1 MNNETTIYT
10 NEYIDCL
17 VKQLEHFSEMLLYAF
32 IAMPCICLCFL
43 PQNFIKLDTVH
54 TAAGTVI
61 CFLSCLMFAFQT
73 FLYAKQ
79 KTVNKGRMRIISS
92 KEGKKSRVT
101 SLLMQVERRMWIIL
115 FSVSLSLY
123 GLAVI
128 FVSLFVLGIQQ
139 GNPKTTWAVM
149 TIAFVIVIILLK
161 AFLKNRLYLWWK
173 KSIED
178 IQPSS
183 VQDELI
189 IDD

>member
-1 MNNETTIYT
+1 
-10 NEYIDCL
+10 
-17 VKQLEHFSEMLLYAF
+17 
-32 IAMPCICLCFL
+32 
-43 PQNFIKLDTVH
+43 
-54 TAAGTVI
+54 
-61 CFLSCLMFAFQT
+61 
-73 FLYAKQ
+73 
-79 KTVNKGRMRIISS
+79 MRIISS

-161 AFLKNRLYLWWK
+161 AFLKNRLYLWWR

-183 VQDELI
+183 VQE
-189 IDD
+189 